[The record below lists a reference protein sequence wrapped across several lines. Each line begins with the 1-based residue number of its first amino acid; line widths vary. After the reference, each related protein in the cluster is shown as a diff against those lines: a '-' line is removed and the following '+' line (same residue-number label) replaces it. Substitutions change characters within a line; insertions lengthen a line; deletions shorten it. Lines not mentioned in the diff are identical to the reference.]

1 MRGEG
6 FEYVDNNSSIH
17 VDWHLKS
24 SNFIKE
30 AQKQK
35 PFDANRVADIDND
48 HDELVDKNVQHNHSC
63 VEVESNYMKEKMKKK
78 TLLIELSAKLHNFRT
93 MLTLIMPN
101 LRSMC
106 MIFIGVAVLNLR

>member
-63 VEVESNYMKEKMKKK
+63 VEVE
-78 TLLIELSAKLHNFRT
+78 
-93 MLTLIMPN
+93 MLTSKTPPVVHMT
-101 LRSMC
+101 MEC
-106 MIFIGVAVLNLR
+106 GVAAAITSLVSLAKVELQKSLERRLSGCS